1 MNGNLHE
8 RRHPSGAAMKE
19 RLDETEYYFPGGVAC
34 PGCGAALAMRHVLRA
49 MGPET
54 VLVIPACC
62 WAILAGQ
69 FPYAS
74 LAVPTVNT
82 LFAASAAV
90 ASGIAAA
97 LRVRG
102 DKKTRVMAWAGDG
115 GTYDIGLQA
124 LSGAFERN
132 DDLLYVCYDNE
143 AYMNTGIQR
152 SSATPPGAWT
162 TTTPAGKDR
171 PKKNIIEIVTAH
183 RIPYA
188 ATASIA
194 FLDDLRAKAEKARDI
209 RGSRFLDVLAPCP
222 PGWKTQSADTVK
234 LARLAVDTRI
244 APLYEVEDGLRWRI
258 TVEPEGRPVEDYL
271 QAQGRFSALSDA
283 AVRAIQTE
291 VDRNWAVLRRRAE
304 INPI

>member
-1 MNGNLHE
+1 
-8 RRHPSGAAMKE
+8 
-19 RLDETEYYFPGGVAC
+19 
-34 PGCGAALAMRHVLRA
+34 
-49 MGPET
+49 
-54 VLVIPACC
+54 
-62 WAILAGQ
+62 
-69 FPYAS
+69 
-74 LAVPTVNT
+74 
-82 LFAASAAV
+82 
-90 ASGIAAA
+90 
-97 LRVRG
+97 
-102 DKKTRVMAWAGDG
+102 
-115 GTYDIGLQA
+115 
-124 LSGAFERN
+124 
-132 DDLLYVCYDNE
+132 
-143 AYMNTGIQR
+143 
-152 SSATPPGAWT
+152 
-162 TTTPAGKDR
+162 GKDR

-209 RGSRFLDVLAPCP
+209 RGSRFLDILAPCP

-271 QAQGRFSALSDA
+271 QAQGRFSALSAA